1 MDVMYLEKY
10 QDRYTIYNELKVLKN
25 CPENLLLIVW
35 FAFLPMVQNLMNIL
49 DSKFDS
55 KSGNK
60 AIPRTA
66 LLIATFIQF

>member
-1 MDVMYLEKY
+1 MAVMYLEKY

-35 FAFLPMVQNLMNIL
+35 FAFLPMVQNLMKNL
-49 DSKFDS
+49 DS

-60 AIPRTA
+60 TIPRTA